1 MEGVLRFIAILVLI
15 QTIIMLIP
23 PVAVYYVVQSDTG
36 KTVAS
41 KANSILDNTNNL
53 MKTTNDKL
61 PSQMKSLRAI
71 STKVDK
77 MLPQTEKFISNGV
90 KLSGTMNKKMSIIDN
105 VKHIIELLDD
115 QPFNAG
121 LIRNLLN
128 MTKMGNVLMRK
139 LNYSHLVGAINHV
152 DVISKQM
159 QEVFGKK
166 NVNLTQHVLMDA
178 DSALDKMNKVFS
190 KLAR

>member
-1 MEGVLRFIAILVLI
+1 MEGVLRFIAILVFI
-15 QTIIMLIP
+15 QTILMLIP

-61 PSQMKSLRAI
+61 PSQMKSLRKL

-90 KLSGTMNKKMSIIDN
+90 KLSNSMNKKMSIMDN
-105 VKHIIELLDD
+105 VKHILELLDD
-115 QPFNAG
+115 TPVDAG
-121 LIRNLLN
+121 VIRNLLN
-128 MTKMGNVLMRK
+128 MTKMATVLMK
-139 LNYSHLVGAINHV
+139 KMNYSHIDDAIKHV
-152 DVISKQM
+152 DIISKQM
-159 QEVFGKK
+159 THVFGKK

-190 KLAR
+190 KLA

>member
-1 MEGVLRFIAILVLI
+1 MEGVLRFIAILVFI
-15 QTIIMLIP
+15 QTILMLIP

-61 PSQMKSLRAI
+61 PSQMNSLRKI

-90 KLSGTMNKKMSIIDN
+90 KLSSSMNKKMSVMDN
-105 VKHIIELLDD
+105 VKHILELLDD
-115 QPFNAG
+115 TPLEEG
-121 LIRNLLN
+121 VIHNLLN
-128 MTKMGNVLMRK
+128 MTKMANVLMK
-139 LNYSHLVGAINHV
+139 KMNYSHINDAFKHV
-152 DVISKQM
+152 DIISKQM
-159 QEVFGKK
+159 SDVFGKK

-190 KLAR
+190 KLA

>member
-1 MEGVLRFIAILVLI
+1 MEGVLRFIAILVFI
-15 QTIIMLIP
+15 QTIIMLVP

-53 MKTTNDKL
+53 MKTTSDKL
-61 PSQMKSLRAI
+61 PSQMNSLRKI

-90 KLSGTMNKKMSIIDN
+90 KLSSSMNEKMSVMDN
-105 VKHIIELLDD
+105 VKHILELLDD
-115 QPFNAG
+115 TPLEEG
-121 LIRNLLN
+121 VIHNLLN
-128 MTKMGNVLMRK
+128 MTKMANVLMKK
-139 LNYSHLVGAINHV
+139 LNYSHINDAVKHV
-152 DVISKQM
+152 DIISKQM
-159 QEVFGKK
+159 SDVFGKK

-190 KLAR
+190 KLA

>member
-1 MEGVLRFIAILVLI
+1 MYIAILVLI
-15 QTIIMLIP
+15 QTIIMLVP

-61 PSQMKSLRAI
+61 PSQMNSLRKI

-90 KLSGTMNKKMSIIDN
+90 KLSSSMNEKMSVMDN
-105 VKHIIELLDD
+105 VKHILELLDD
-115 QPFNAG
+115 TPLEEG
-121 LIRNLLN
+121 VIHNLLN
-128 MTKMGNVLMRK
+128 MTKMANVLMKK
-139 LNYSHLVGAINHV
+139 LNYSHINDAVKHV
-152 DVISKQM
+152 DIISKQM
-159 QEVFGKK
+159 SDVFGKK

-190 KLAR
+190 KLA